1 MARPSCVFASILA
14 AFRYGAHA
22 RPLRLVAVA
31 GACVLASCGM
41 LPPRGESPPSSATAP
56 SAANPLARIAQA
68 STPAPELTGFRLMPL
83 GSYSLDTRIQLAR
96 RATQSLDL
104 QYYLVANDDTGRL
117 LLRNVRD
124 AALRGVRVRL
134 LVDDLYTT
142 GGDPLFRGLAAF
154 PNVEVRL
161 FNPFCCG
168 RTSLLSK
175 YVASLAD
182 FERVN
187 HRMHNK
193 LFIADG
199 VMAVAGGRN
208 IADEYFMRSM
218 SDNFVDMDALMIGAV
233 VPKLA
238 SIFDTYW
245 NSPYVYPVQT
255 IIPGELDDERLRA
268 MFNRLVDE
276 GEQMMTVSLPPN
288 DVLGYGP
295 IVEDLDAG
303 RLGLVWGKATA
314 FADSPAKVT
323 ATSDEMARSMSVSM
337 NVMDLVMA
345 SSSEVII
352 SSPYF
357 IPGPRGVKLFNDLA
371 GRKVKVTIITNSL
384 AANDEPLVH
393 TGYSRYRV
401 ELLKTGVD
409 LYELSPS
416 RIQHNQR
423 LGWTGMSIG
432 RLHAKTAVIDRNLVF
447 IGSMNLD
454 PRSASKNTEL
464 GIIAEAPQLA
474 KEVARVIHIS
484 KLQSA
489 YRVRFGP
496 DGDNLQWLTM
506 DDDKEV
512 ILTTEPEA
520 TLFLRLQNVL
530 LGPFVPEQQ
539 L

>member
-1 MARPSCVFASILA
+1 MSACGTLPLQVERPVSTAVTAAPESGLAQIATASI
-14 AFRYGAHA
+14 
-22 RPLRLVAVA
+22 
-31 GACVLASCGM
+31 
-41 LPPRGESPPSSATAP
+41 P
-56 SAANPLARIAQA
+56 SA
-68 STPAPELTGFRLMPL
+68 ELTGFRLMPL
-83 GSYSLDTRIQLAR
+83 GSYSLDARVELAR
-96 RATQSLDL
+96 RAKASLDL
-104 QYYLVANDDTGRL
+104 QYYLIANDDTGRL

-124 AALRGVRVRL
+124 AAQRGVRVRL

-142 GGDPLFRGLAAF
+142 GGDELFRSLAAY

-175 YVASLAD
+175 YVASLGD
-182 FERVN
+182 FGRLN

-193 LFIADG
+193 LFVADG

-218 SDNFVDMDALMIGAV
+218 SDNFVDMDVFMIGAV

-238 SIFDTYW
+238 SIFDSYW
-245 NSPYVYPVQT
+245 NSPYVYPVQS
-255 IIPGELDDERLRA
+255 IIRTNASDEALRA
-268 MFNRLVDE
+268 TFGRLVDE
-276 GEQMMTVSLPPN
+276 GDQMMAVRLPPN

-295 IVEDLDAG
+295 ITEDLDAG
-303 RLGLVWGKATA
+303 RVGLIWGTATA

-323 ATSDEMARSMSVSM
+323 ATSDEMARSMSVTM
-337 NVMDLVMA
+337 NVMDLVMG
-345 SSSEVII
+345 SSSEVIL

-357 IPGPRGVKLFNDLA
+357 IPGPRGVRLFRELT
-371 GRKVKVTIITNSL
+371 GKKVKVTVITNSL

-416 RIQHNQR
+416 RIQQNKR
-423 LGWTGMSIG
+423 LGWAGMSIG
-432 RLHAKTAVIDRNLVF
+432 RLHAKTAVIDRKLVF

-489 YRVRFGP
+489 YRLRFAP
-496 DGDNLQWLTM
+496 DGEALQWLTM

-512 ILTTEPEA
+512 VLTAEPEA
-520 TLFLRLQNVL
+520 PLYLRLRNAL

>member
-1 MARPSCVFASILA
+1 MFTWSGQRCAFLA
-14 AFRYGAHA
+14 
-22 RPLRLVAVA
+22 LA
-31 GACVLASCGM
+31 GALLLTGCGT
-41 LPPRGESPPSSATAP
+41 LPMQIERTP
-56 SAANPLARIAQA
+56 SAAVNPSSDSPLVRIAQ
-68 STPAPELTGFRLMPL
+68 SSIPSPELTGFRLMPL
-83 GSYSLDTRIQLAR
+83 GAYSLDTRVELAR
-96 RATQSLDL
+96 RATHSLDI
-104 QYYLVANDDTGRL
+104 QYYLIANDDTGRL

-142 GGDPLFRGLAAF
+142 GGDPLFRSLAAY
-154 PNVEVRL
+154 PHVEVRL

-168 RTSLLSK
+168 RESLLAK
-175 YVASLAD
+175 YTASLAD
-182 FERVN
+182 FGRLN

-193 LFIADG
+193 LFVADG

-218 SDNFVDMDALMIGAV
+218 SENFVDMDALIVGAV
-233 VPKLA
+233 VPRLEA
-238 SIFDTYW
+238 IFDTYW
-245 NSPYVYPVQT
+245 NSPQVYPVEA
-255 IIPGELDDERLRA
+255 IIRSDLDRA
-268 MFNRLVDE
+268 QLQASFRHLVDE
-276 GEQMMTVSLPPN
+276 GEQMMSLKLPPV

-295 IVEDLDAG
+295 IRDDLDAG
-303 RLGLVWGKATA
+303 QVGLIWGKATA
-314 FADSPAKVT
+314 FADSPAKVM
-323 ATSDEMARSMSVSM
+323 ATSDEMARSMSVTM

-345 SSSEVII
+345 SASEVVI

-357 IPGPRGVKLFNDLA
+357 IPGQMGVKAFGDLA
-371 GRKVKVTIITNSL
+371 KKKVKITIITNSL

-401 ELLKTGVD
+401 ELLRTGVD

-416 RIQHNQR
+416 RIQRNKR
-423 LGWTGMSIG
+423 LGWGGMSIG
-432 RLHAKTAVIDRNLVF
+432 RLHAKTAVIDRNIVF

-464 GIIAEAPQLA
+464 GVIAEAPQLA
-474 KEVARVIHIS
+474 KEVNRVIHIS

-489 YRVRFGP
+489 YRLRFGP
-496 DGDNLQWLTM
+496 DGQSLEWLTM
-506 DDDKEV
+506 DDDVEV
-512 ILTTEPEA
+512 VLSSEPEA

-530 LGPFVPEQQ
+530 LGPLVPEQQ